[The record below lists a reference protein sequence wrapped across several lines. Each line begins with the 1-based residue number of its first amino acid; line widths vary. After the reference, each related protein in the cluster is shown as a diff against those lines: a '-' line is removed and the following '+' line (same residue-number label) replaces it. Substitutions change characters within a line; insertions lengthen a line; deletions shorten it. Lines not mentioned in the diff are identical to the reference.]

1 LSSFKLAADLAIS
14 KPTPLLAPVINHTLF
29 FSMIIVL
36 FWFSQNLPFDFFLLT
51 EVFLKWQLRSRLDE
65 ELVFEIR
72 QPNCC

>member
-36 FWFSQNLPFDFFLLT
+36 FWFSQNYRLIFFADGGFSKMAAT
-51 EVFLKWQLRSRLDE
+51 
-65 ELVFEIR
+65 FEA
-72 QPNCC
+72 